1 MMNKGFQMMLQA
13 LGINIDPVEIEN
25 AFQRL
30 RTDLPA
36 WAEILRLKFES
47 IDVRL
52 SLIESSL
59 VRMEA
64 MLIEFEPIQAQRALL
79 APKKVVNGKS
89 ERIFDKSASGGTDR
103 AG

>member
-1 MMNKGFQMMLQA
+1 MMNKGFQMMLTA
-13 LGINIDPVEIEN
+13 LGVNIDPQEIEN

-36 WAEILRLKFES
+36 LAEILRLKFES

-64 MLIEFEPIQAQRALL
+64 ILIELQPVPAQRALM

-89 ERIFDKSASGGTDR
+89 ERIRSNTTG
-103 AG
+103 